1 MNETHARR
9 LTEWMKSTTDLVR
22 LQGVAIQA
30 MANVLPRGQQ
40 ESFVRERQ
48 RLSKLYC
55 MNPDTGELL
64 EDEETRTTQYSE
76 QIERWKKIYGAKPKN
91 NEGG

>member
-1 MNETHARR
+1 
-9 LTEWMKSTTDLVR
+9 MKSTTDLVR

-30 MANVLPRGQQ
+30 MANVLPHGQQ

-48 RLSKLYC
+48 RLCKLYC

-64 EDEETRTTQYSE
+64 EDDEARKTQCSE
-76 QIERWKKIYGAKPKN
+76 QIERWKKFCSVKHESNG
-91 NEGG
+91 EGS